1 MLDQA
6 APITLPA
13 VPVWRRGWI
22 AEILVAAAATTG
34 AVAARVLVEQVV
46 GGVAPFVLSFPA
58 VMIAT
63 LVGGGRTGAIAA
75 ICCQLLTIRYV
86 FPNWVAPHGD
96 VSTDLANV
104 VLSTLAL
111 AGTIWATASYRRTAA
126 SLRSR
131 CEQQVRM
138 LTLLNAEMDHRTKN
152 NYQVAAGLLAHQ
164 SLAAFDPA
172 VARELDA
179 AAARLETI
187 ASVYQGLPAQVDDTG
202 SIDLADHLDRV
213 VSLVRS
219 GAFPDAIT
227 LHYRAD
233 PIQVAADVAV
243 VAGLIVN
250 EWLTNALKH
259 AFGGGPGR
267 IVVDLV
273 ATGAEIRVRV
283 SDDGEIGGAED
294 DSGAGRP
301 EKGGPGRGS
310 DLMRALAHAIHA
322 EITIAYQGGTR
333 CQLLIPI
340 AGGKRVRPGGAGM
353 SLK

>member
-1 MLDQA
+1 MLDK
-6 APITLPA
+6 A
-13 VPVWRRGWI
+13 VPISLPNVPVRRQGW
-22 AEILVAAAATTG
+22 ATDILVAAAAAIG
-34 AVAARVLVEQVV
+34 ASAARIVVEQVV

-63 LVGGGRTGAIAA
+63 LVAGGRAGVIAA
-75 ICCQLLTIRYV
+75 VCCQLLTIRFV
-86 FPNWVAPHGD
+86 FPNWISPHGG

-126 SLRSR
+126 TLRSR

-164 SLAAFDPA
+164 SLAALDPA
-172 VARELDA
+172 VARELDT

-187 ASVYQGLPAQVDDTG
+187 ASVYQGLPTQLDNTG

-213 VSLVRS
+213 VSLLRS

-233 PIQVAADVAV
+233 HIQVAGDVAV

-250 EWLTNALKH
+250 EWVTNALKH

-267 IVVDLV
+267 IVVDVV
-273 ATGAEIRVRV
+273 ATDGQIRVRV
-283 SDDGEIGGAED
+283 SDDGEIGGPEDGVAE
-294 DSGAGRP
+294 
-301 EKGGPGRGS
+301 GGKGRGS
-310 DLMRALAHAIHA
+310 DLMQALAHAIHA
-322 EITIAYQGGTR
+322 GITIAYHGGTR
-333 CQLLIPI
+333 CQLTIPI
-340 AGGKRVRPGGAGM
+340 AAGSRVQVGTATP
-353 SLK
+353 LK